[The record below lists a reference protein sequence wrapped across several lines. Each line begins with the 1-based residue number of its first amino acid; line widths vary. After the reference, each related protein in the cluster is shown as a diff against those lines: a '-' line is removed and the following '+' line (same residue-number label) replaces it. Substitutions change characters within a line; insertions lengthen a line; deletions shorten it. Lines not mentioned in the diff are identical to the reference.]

1 MLLILGTLPLPCLP
15 LLLSSTGPIL
25 SVHGFVF
32 FNTFVSVVVIIK
44 CTFPVEF
51 FQFPSSIC

>member
-25 SVHGFVF
+25 SVHGLFF
-32 FNTFVSVVVIIK
+32 FNTFVSVVVI
-44 CTFPVEF
+44 FN
-51 FQFPSSIC
+51 